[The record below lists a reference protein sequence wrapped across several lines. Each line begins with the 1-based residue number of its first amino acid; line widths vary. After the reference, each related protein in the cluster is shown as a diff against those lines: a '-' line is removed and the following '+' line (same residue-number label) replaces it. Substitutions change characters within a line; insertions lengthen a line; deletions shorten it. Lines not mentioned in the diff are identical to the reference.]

1 MAFRHL
7 FIGLLWAALTATHSA
22 AHADPADKDT
32 VLVDPESV
40 RLGEGLFA
48 KNCVYCHGH
57 QGSGGKAKT
66 LQGREFDA
74 DYLFKTISN
83 GRRRGSLVMPPWKR
97 SLSEEQRWQLVAF
110 ILSLGEPRKE

>member
-1 MAFRHL
+1 MTTAYAEPVDKQAIL
-7 FIGLLWAALTATHSA
+7 NNPQSALS
-22 AHADPADKDT
+22 
-32 VLVDPESV
+32 
-40 RLGEGLFA
+40 GEELFA

-66 LQGREFDA
+66 LQGRDFRA
-74 DYLFKTISN
+74 DYLFKTITK

-110 ILSLGEPRKE
+110 ILSLSDSGDKE

>member
-1 MAFRHL
+1 MPFR
-7 FIGLLWAALTATHSA
+7 FPVIALLWAALTAA
-22 AHADPADKDT
+22 YADPPGKDT
-32 VLVDPESV
+32 ILVDPESV
-40 RLGEGLFA
+40 QLGQALFA

-57 QGSGGKAKT
+57 QGSGGKAKP

-74 DYLFKTISN
+74 DYLFKTITK